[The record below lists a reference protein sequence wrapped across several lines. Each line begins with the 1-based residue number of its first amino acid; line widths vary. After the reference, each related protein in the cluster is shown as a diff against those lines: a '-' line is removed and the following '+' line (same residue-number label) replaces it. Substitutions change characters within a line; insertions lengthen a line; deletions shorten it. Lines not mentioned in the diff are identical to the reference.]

1 MGERDAPWSRTL
13 MRCATLRHMSS
24 SDKGRENRYHEQQEE
39 RVEEGGTWRRG
50 RRSAGRCAASGHVY
64 IPKYIENKL
73 ALILT

>member
-13 MRCATLRHMSS
+13 RAAGVR
-24 SDKGRENRYHEQQEE
+24 EE
-39 RVEEGGTWRRG
+39 REEQVEKGGTWRRG